1 MVGAAT
7 AEYRVFQRG
16 AQARQG
22 FTGIQQ
28 LRAGACQQV
37 NVAAYFTGNARER
50 LHKIE
55 RGAFTS
61 QQDAGRAVQFEQ
73 WLIRRDRI
81 AVLNVPCYLHLVAR
95 QLGKDLLN
103 PAFAAENPCFTGDN
117 HRMRACLFWQQL
129 GGNIVIGADVTA
141 EVFSQGMG
149 NACRDIT
156 INTFQKRVTSV
167 VGVIAARRH
176 DKTPNW

>member
-1 MVGAAT
+1 MVSAAA
-7 AEYRVFQRG
+7 AEHRVLQRG

-28 LRAGACQQV
+28 LGVGTRQQV
-37 NVAAYFTGNARER
+37 NVAAYFTGDTRER

-55 RGAFTS
+55 CGAFAG
-61 QQDAGRAVQFEQ
+61 QQDAGRAVQLKQ

-81 AVLNVPCYLHLVAR
+81 TVFDMPCYLHVVAR
-95 QLGKDLLN
+95 QLGKDLFN
-103 PAFAAENPCFTGDN
+103 PAFAAEHSRFTGDN
-117 HRMRACLFWQQL
+117 HRVRARLFWQQL
-129 GGNIVIGADVTA
+129 GGNIVIGADVAA
-141 EVFSQGMG
+141 EIFFQGMG